1 VRLRFRARHGGHLG
15 AWIPCIWKEKRT
27 SLQAEFKQMAK
38 QYPETEQYYRKL
50 FKIYCDIEEVAS
62 FTPAKIGESAHWA
75 AIVSTAENRDS
86 CCKALTGKILFSVL
100 YGTYTVT
107 LNDLKS
113 LVKARSS
120 ETFKTLP
127 AKPAQEEDF
136 KEVRRRKRQNTTES
150 APISKKPSAAAGNTT
165 KNEVSTRNFFAP
177 LRVTSMDTEAAGAET
192 IMLEEGATK
201 LEEETSG
208 KAGRAPQ

>member
-1 VRLRFRARHGGHLG
+1 MVG
-15 AWIPCIWKEKRT
+15 ATVPGYHAFWTEKQT

-38 QYPETEQYYRKL
+38 QYPETEHYYRKL
-50 FKIYCDIEEVAS
+50 FKIYCDIEDVAS
-62 FTPAKIGESAHWA
+62 FTPATIGESAEWA
-75 AIVSTAENRDS
+75 AIVNTTEENRDS
-86 CCKALTGKILFSVL
+86 YCKVLTGKILFSAL
-100 YGTYTVT
+100 YGTYTVA

-120 ETFKTLP
+120 ETSKT
-127 AKPAQEEDF
+127 AKPAQEEVF

-150 APISKKPSAAAGNTT
+150 APISKKPSAATGNIP

-177 LRVTSMDTEAAGAET
+177 LRVTSMDTESAGAET
-192 IMLEEGATK
+192 IT

-208 KAGRAPQ
+208 KAGRPPQ